1 MEQLIERVIR
11 TPWPTKIAALAGA
24 VLVMVGAVYLLGV
37 SPAAD
42 EIEATDRKLRQLEA
56 EYLEKQQIANNL
68 NQYRKEKELLDQRLQ
83 EALTE
88 LPNEAAIDEL
98 LRQLNDLGVKS
109 GLEIAAVEPGAEV
122 PDQFFAR
129 IPIKMK
135 VVGNYHEVA
144 VFFHSVGKL
153 KRIVNVSDVS
163 LKSPAKRAEKIVVNA
178 EYVATTFRFLPP
190 SEGGANAGKGAKGA
204 KGAKK

>member
-1 MEQLIERVIR
+1 MEQLIEKIIR

-24 VLVMVGAVYLLGV
+24 VLAVVGGVYLLGV

-42 EIEATDRKLRQLEA
+42 EIETTDRRLRELDG

-98 LRQLNDLGVKS
+98 LRQLNDLGAKS
-109 GLEIAAVEPGAEV
+109 GLEIVAVEPGAEV

-144 VFFHSVGKL
+144 VFFDSVGKL
-153 KRIVNVSDVS
+153 KRIVNVNDVS
-163 LKSPAKRAEKIVVNA
+163 LKTPAKRAEKIVVNA
-178 EYVATTFRFLPP
+178 EYVATTFRFLPKP
-190 SEGGANAGKGAKGA
+190 EAGA